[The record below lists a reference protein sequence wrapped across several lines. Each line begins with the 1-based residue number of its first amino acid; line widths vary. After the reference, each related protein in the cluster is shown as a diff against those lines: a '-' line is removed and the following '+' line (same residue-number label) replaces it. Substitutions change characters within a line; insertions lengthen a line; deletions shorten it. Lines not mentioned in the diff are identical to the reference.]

1 MEKTTNPQRMTMT
14 PTLSNATGQGKSNL
28 EKAAPYIADGL
39 DLLLSNNQTEAAQ
52 RINQRQIMRN
62 HNENWSTSRTQS
74 SSSSLASSGKNKWI
88 AVLLAFFLGGLGA
101 HKFYLGKIGWGVV
114 YLLFFWTWIP
124 GIIAFIEML
133 TYLFMSKSAF
143 AEKYN
148 K

>member
-14 PTLSNATGQGKSNL
+14 PTSSNTTCKGTSDL
-28 EKAAPYIADGL
+28 EKAAPYIVDGL
-39 DLLLSNNQTEAAQ
+39 DLLLSNNKTQAAQ

-62 HNENWSTSRTQS
+62 FNESWETNRSQS
-74 SSSSLASSGKNKWI
+74 SSTSSGKSKWVAI
-88 AVLLAFFLGGLGA
+88 LLAFFLGGLGA
-101 HKFYLGKIGWGVV
+101 HKFYLGKTGWGVV

-133 TYLFMSKSAF
+133 TYLFMSESAF

>member
-1 MEKTTNPQRMTMT
+1 MEKTTNSQRMT
-14 PTLSNATGQGKSNL
+14 PTSSNATCKEKSNL

-39 DLLLSNNQTEAAQ
+39 DLLLSNDKTKAFQ

-62 HNENWSTSRTQS
+62 LNENWSTSRTQS
-74 SSSSLASSGKNKWI
+74 SSSSSLASSGKSKWT

-101 HKFYLGKIGWGVV
+101 HKFYLGKTGWGVV

-133 TYLFMSKSAF
+133 TYLFMSESAF